1 MLRRLAFTLIVLF
14 LGLAIPQAVDAAS
27 LYLVPSSGSRTVG
40 DSFSVTVSVNT
51 DGVAINASDGT
62 ISFPTDILEVTG
74 VSKAGTFSLWT
85 SEPSYSNASGSVSY
99 SGGLPTP
106 GYTGAGGGIITITFR
121 GKAEGTATVSI
132 SSGSV
137 LANDGLGTNVLSS
150 RGSGTYTILPPGED
164 PDPDPEPDLD
174 LPSAPT
180 ITSPTH
186 PEQSLWYSN
195 AGPSFEWTSEDG
207 VTGYSFSFDSEG
219 GTTPDTTQDGTDTS
233 TSYSDNAD
241 GIWYFHVRARNEDG
255 WGPAGHF
262 KVQIDTTPP
271 LPFNIF
277 ALIGSGEED
286 QPPLISF
293 ETTDEMSGVHHYD
306 LTIGDGETVG
316 VNVGETT
323 PYALPD
329 LADGSYDIVVMA
341 YDFAG
346 NSTRASATLL
356 IGETVTIPDDTTTVD
371 EDKEPLSLIDRID
384 DIAKKTEEQIRELLP
399 GPINNFID
407 NFNKLI
413 DTLRANDDL
422 TGIIDEIIE
431 PVATTALILTSI
443 GVATTTTTLELTNLI
458 YLLFRFGYFW
468 LLPISIGKK
477 RKPWGVVFDSTTGR
491 PIKGAVVRVFSKEFN
506 KLRES
511 QITDEQ
517 GRFGFLVDV
526 GEYYVT
532 VSRPGYLFP
541 SRLLTSSVVSQYDH
555 IYRGESFGI
564 HERVEAA
571 ISINVPI
578 DPEERQISHSRM
590 IWLRILNILGM
601 VLEKAN
607 TPLLIGGTVISWIT
621 LILQPKL
628 ANYFILALYGFL
640 ILLKLL
646 MSKRIQ
652 RSWGSVTDIN
662 TGESI
667 ELAVVRIYSMAT
679 GAIMATKI
687 SNREGKFTALVRPGQ
702 YYIMVMKVGYDTFQS
717 QPITVTKQR
726 GLIKLSVQLNPVKK
740 KTTQAPT
747 PTSDDQKKEQGHAST
762 IDLQQVSKK
771 TLKK

>member
-14 LGLAIPQAVDAAS
+14 LGLAVPQAVDAAS

-40 DSFSVTVSVNT
+40 DSFNVTVSVNT
-51 DGVAINASDGT
+51 DGVAINASNGSIT
-62 ISFPTDILEVTG
+62 FPTDILEVTG

-85 SEPSYSNASGSVSY
+85 SEPSYSNASGTVSY

-106 GYTGAGGGIITITFR
+106 GYTGSGGGIITITFR
-121 GKAEGTATVSI
+121 GKTEGTATVSI

-150 RGSGTYTILPPGED
+150 RGSGTYTIVPPGEE
-164 PDPDPEPDLD
+164 PEPEPEPDLD
-174 LPSAPT
+174 LPGAPT

-186 PEQSLWYSN
+186 PEQALWYSN
-195 AGPSFEWTSEDG
+195 SSPTFEWTSEDG
-207 VTGYSFSFDSEG
+207 VIGYSFSFDNQEG
-219 GTTPDTTQDGTDTS
+219 AAPDTTQDGTDTS
-233 TSYSDNAD
+233 TSYTSNAD
-241 GIWYFHVRARNEDG
+241 GIWYFHVRARKEDG
-255 WGPAGHF
+255 WGPSGHY
-262 KVQIDTTPP
+262 KVQIDATPP

-293 ETTDEMSGVHHYD
+293 ETTDETSGVHHYD
-306 LTIGDGETVG
+306 VTIGDGETVG
-316 VNVGETT
+316 VDVGATT

-329 LADGSYDIVVMA
+329 LADGSYDVVVIA

-356 IGETVTIPDDTTTVD
+356 IGETVTIPGDDTPVVD
-371 EDKEPLSLIDRID
+371 EEPVSLIDRID

-399 GPINNFID
+399 GPINKLID
-407 NFNKLI
+407 NFNELVN
-413 DTLRANDDL
+413 TLRANDDL
-422 TGIIDEIIE
+422 TGIINEIIE

-443 GVATTTTTLELTNLI
+443 GIATTATSLELTNLI

-468 LLPISIGKK
+468 LLPISLGK
-477 RKPWGVVFDSTTGR
+477 RRRPWGVVFDSTTGK
-491 PIKGAVVRVFSKEFN
+491 PIKGAIVRVFSKEFN

-511 QITDEQ
+511 QITDDQ

-564 HERVEAA
+564 HERIEAA

-590 IWLRILNILGM
+590 IWLRVLNVLGM
-601 VLEKAN
+601 VLERAN
-607 TPLLIGGTVISWIT
+607 VPLLIGGTIISWIT

-628 ANYFILALYGFL
+628 ANYLILAIYGFL
-640 ILLKLL
+640 ILLRLL
-646 MSKRIQ
+646 LSRRIQ
-652 RSWGSVTDIN
+652 RSWGSVTDIH
-662 TGESI
+662 TGASI
-667 ELAVVRIYSMAT
+667 ELAVVRIYNMAT

-687 SNREGKFTALVRPGQ
+687 TNREGKFTALVQPGQ
-702 YYIMVMKVGYDTFQS
+702 YYLMVIKVGYDTFQS
-717 QPITVTKQR
+717 QPLTVTKQR
-726 GLIKLSVQLNPVKK
+726 GLIKLSVQLKPV
-740 KTTQAPT
+740 
-747 PTSDDQKKEQGHAST
+747 QKKSVAVQASKSDENEKET
-762 IDLQQVSKK
+762 KSTRTVDLRQVSKK